1 MAANFTALKAEIA
14 DHLNRTDLTSVI
26 PSLITL
32 AEAELNNTL
41 RSREQI
47 QRATATL
54 DQEYEYVPSDL
65 LEMRR
70 MVLTT
75 SPNRTLD
82 QMSPTNLIR
91 EYPGTGTGIPRAYSV
106 IGPQMQFRPAPDSDS
121 TYTIE
126 MTYYATVTP
135 LSSSQET
142 SSTLTAY
149 PALYLQAC
157 LTEAYLYLHDTAGAS
172 RHLPLRDRLVEQTNV
187 ATEQHQYSAGPLR
200 IGHGMRD
207 ISGAFR

>member
-47 QRATATL
+47 QRASATL

-106 IGPQMQFRPAPDSDS
+106 IGPQMQFN
-121 TYTIE
+121 
-126 MTYYATVTP
+126 
-135 LSSSQET
+135 L
-142 SSTLTAY
+142 
-149 PALYLQAC
+149 
-157 LTEAYLYLHDTAGAS
+157 GG
-172 RHLPLRDRLVEQTNV
+172 RLKN
-187 ATEQHQYSAGPLR
+187 R
-200 IGHGMRD
+200 
-207 ISGAFR
+207 